1 MSTIRNPRSGTSQS
15 CSDVTVEPLP
25 GTAKSG
31 GLILALEYTRGWG
44 RDILDGEALGKELTG
59 QIKRYLKTYR
69 AQLQF
74 IRRPGRAGQQ
84 ERDRVALYIA
94 DATAEP
100 PTLEYLELGGPEDL
114 LQVDLSTP
122 GSVPGAVRVDH
133 PLLLV
138 CTHGKRDMCCA
149 VKGRPLAGG
158 LHRAYPEIAWESSHT
173 KGHRF
178 APSMILLP
186 WNYSFGTLGLPGA
199 SAMLDDVLAGRLPVT
214 GNRGRGTL
222 DSRAQVAELAV
233 AAVLAEAGDPAAP
246 GELQVA
252 PYLEYSEHP
261 LDAPVASEEPERA
274 TTPATSA
281 TDTPDPAETYAA
293 VAAMVPEEL
302 RRRAG
307 ELMTQ
312 RIEMKITGRY
322 EELKAL
328 KRQGYFQPVYDYE
341 RAVKEA
347 AVAHG
352 VYGRYSRYGKYSA
365 YARTGVAGGAGERR
379 PTKSRKDAPLL
390 VARGTGEDARSWRV
404 TLESQRCYPV
414 MSSCG
419 DKPKEGRSWVATEV
433 VELAADV
440 TA

>member
-1 MSTIRNPRSGTSQS
+1 MNPAEPVR
-15 CSDVTVEPLP
+15 CSDVTGEPLP
-25 GTAKSG
+25 GSAKQQRVYV
-31 GLILALEYTRGWG
+31 ILEWANGWS
-44 RDILDGEALGKELTG
+44 RDILDGGVFGEDLT
-59 QIKRYLKTYR
+59 
-69 AQLQF
+69 AQLKAKLGDEAGLQL
-74 IRRPGRAGQQ
+74 IRRPGPDGRHI
-84 ERDRVALYIA
+84 DRHHLYLVF
-94 DATAEP
+94 AEQAITELLMVDGP
-100 PTLEYLELGGPEDL
+100 EAILDLDLGGP
-114 LQVDLSTP
+114 
-122 GSVPGAVRVDH
+122 GRNGAEPVEE
-133 PLLLV
+133 PLVLV
-138 CTHGKRDMCCA
+138 CTHGKRDVCCA
-149 VKGRPLAGG
+149 LKGRPLAAALYERHPGN
-158 LHRAYPEIAWESSHT
+158 IVWETSHT

-186 WNYSFGTLGLPGA
+186 WNYSFGTLDLAGA

-246 GELQVA
+246 GELQVS
-252 PYLEYSEHP
+252 PYIDYLAYDEHTENP
-261 LDAPVASEEPERA
+261 KDAPVASADPEPA
-274 TTPATSA
+274 
-281 TDTPDPAETYAA
+281 PDPAAEYAA

-328 KRQGYFQPVYDYE
+328 KRQGYFQPVHDYE
-341 RAVKEA
+341 QAVKEA

-352 VYGRYSRYGKYSA
+352 VYGKYSKYGKYSA
-365 YARTGVAGGAGERR
+365 YAKTGAVGGVGVAGERR
-379 PTKSRKDAPLL
+379 PAKSWKDAPLL
-390 VARGTGEDARSWRV
+390 VTRAARSTGENARSWRV

-419 DKPKEGRSWVATEV
+419 DRPKEGRSWVATEV
-433 VELAADV
+433 VEL

>member
-1 MSTIRNPRSGTSQS
+1 VS
-15 CSDVTVEPLP
+15 
-25 GTAKSG
+25 
-31 GLILALEYTRGWG
+31 
-44 RDILDGEALGKELTG
+44 
-59 QIKRYLKTYR
+59 
-69 AQLQF
+69 
-74 IRRPGRAGQQ
+74 
-84 ERDRVALYIA
+84 
-94 DATAEP
+94 
-100 PTLEYLELGGPEDL
+100 
-114 LQVDLSTP
+114 
-122 GSVPGAVRVDH
+122 
-133 PLLLV
+133 
-138 CTHGKRDMCCA
+138 
-149 VKGRPLAGG
+149 
-158 LHRAYPEIAWESSHT
+158 
-173 KGHRF
+173 
-178 APSMILLP
+178 
-186 WNYSFGTLGLPGA
+186 
-199 SAMLDDVLAGRLPVT
+199 
-214 GNRGRGTL
+214 
-222 DSRAQVAELAV
+222 
-233 AAVLAEAGDPAAP
+233 
-246 GELQVA
+246 
-252 PYLEYSEHP
+252 PYLGYSEHP